1 MNTERATG
9 DAAVSTS
16 REPAGSHG
24 MDRERT
30 GLDDPRALQILTT
43 EHFGLMSTRTLGYQ
57 EMFGRTTIFVAALS
71 GTIISLAL
79 LAQATKFG
87 PEMLWFALVLISV
100 LLFIGL
106 GTFVRSVV
114 INFEEAR
121 WVAALNL
128 VHQAYLKILPELA
141 PFFVTDHEPGVVHP
155 SLGYG
160 ARQHLAEVAKSLT
173 TTSSVVATLNSVLA
187 GALAS
192 AVVALLDWATALVVV
207 MGVGVSLISAT
218 LHVRY
223 AARYRR
229 GHVPSTFVV
238 EDKSGS

>member
-1 MNTERATG
+1 MESERRSGNTRKAHT
-9 DAAVSTS
+9 DADPPQPGGADGTDL
-16 REPAGSHG
+16 ET
-24 MDRERT
+24 T

-57 EMFGRTTIFVAALS
+57 EMFGRTTIFVSVLS
-71 GTIISLAL
+71 GTVITLAL

-87 PEMLWFALVLISV
+87 PEILWYALVLISV
-100 LLFIGL
+100 LLFIGI

-114 INFEEAR
+114 INYEDAN
-121 WVAALNL
+121 WVTGLRRL
-128 VHQAYLKILPELA
+128 HQAYLKIVPELE
-141 PFFVTDHEPGVVHP
+141 PFFIAGHEPRTDRP
-155 SLGYG
+155 PLGYG
-160 ARQHLAEVAKSLT
+160 ARQHLAEMAKSLT

-192 AVVALLDWATALVVV
+192 AVIALLGWPPALVVV
-207 MGVGVSLISAT
+207 IGLGVSLASAT

-229 GHVPSTFVV
+229 GHAPPAA
-238 EDKSGS
+238 

>member
-1 MNTERATG
+1 MKTTRATADSKG
-9 DAAVSTS
+9 SASPD
-16 REPAGSHG
+16 PALPSGIG
-24 MDRERT
+24 RDQT

-57 EMFGRTTIFVAALS
+57 EMFGRTTIFVSALS
-71 GTIISLAL
+71 GTVITLAL

-87 PEMLWFALVLISV
+87 PEILWYVLVLISI

-114 INFEEAR
+114 INFEDAR
-121 WVAALNL
+121 WVAGLSL
-128 VHQAYLKILPELA
+128 LHQAYLEIVPGLE
-141 PFFVTDHEPGVVHP
+141 PFLVPARDPRTGRQP
-155 SLGYG
+155 LGYG

-187 GALAS
+187 GSLTS
-192 AVVALLDWATALVVV
+192 AAVALLGWVTVAAVAIGLGASLV
-207 MGVGVSLISAT
+207 SAT

-223 AARYRR
+223 AARYRHDHLPPVSPNESQA
-229 GHVPSTFVV
+229 GA
-238 EDKSGS
+238 